1 MGTDGKFP
9 FSENTKNSELDER
22 VTNKYQKTS
31 RLREFFLRMTEFRP
45 ILVSLIVGLL
55 CFTAVSNGQQRKGS
69 IDNIVSS
76 FPGYHLLTLKELDP
90 DAKAF
95 FLKRFPK
102 ASPSVVHADF
112 DGDGHL
118 DYALLLRND
127 KSQVTKLVVLLCPED
142 GHCRNVYELDVS
154 AYSGSAYL
162 RPASRGSGISQTES
176 IDTDTGP
183 VNLKFSGIRVTYFGK
198 GEVVLY
204 WDERLKK
211 IHAITTAD

>member
-1 MGTDGKFP
+1 M
-9 FSENTKNSELDER
+9 
-22 VTNKYQKTS
+22 
-31 RLREFFLRMTEFRP
+31 REFILSMTQFRP
-45 ILVSLIVGLL
+45 ILGNLIVGLL
-55 CFTAVSNGQQRKGS
+55 CFTAISTEQQQKGS
-69 IDNIVSS
+69 IDNIVGS
-76 FPGYHLLTLKELDP
+76 FPGYHLPTLKELDY

-95 FLKRFPK
+95 FLKHFPK

-112 DGDGHL
+112 DGDGQL

-154 AYSGSAYL
+154 AYSGSVYL
-162 RPASRGSGISQTES
+162 RPVPRGSRISQTES

-204 WDERLKK
+204 WNAKLKK
-211 IHAITTAD
+211 IDGITTED

>member
-1 MGTDGKFP
+1 M
-9 FSENTKNSELDER
+9 
-22 VTNKYQKTS
+22 
-31 RLREFFLRMTEFRP
+31 REFTLRMIQFRP
-45 ILVSLIVGLL
+45 ILLNLIVGLL
-55 CFTAVSNGQQRKGS
+55 CFAAISTGQQQKSS

-76 FPGYHLLTLKELDP
+76 FLDYHLLTLKELDS
-90 DAKAF
+90 DAKEF
-95 FLKRFPK
+95 FLKHFPK

-127 KSQVTKLVVLLCPED
+127 KSQVTKLVVLLCSED

-154 AYSGSAYL
+154 AYSGAAYL
-162 RPASRGSGISQTES
+162 RPVSRGSRISQTES
-176 IDTDTGP
+176 IDADSGP

-204 WDERLKK
+204 WNKKLKK
-211 IHAITTAD
+211 IDAITTED

>member
-1 MGTDGKFP
+1 MTR
-9 FSENTKNSELDER
+9 L
-22 VTNKYQKTS
+22 S
-31 RLREFFLRMTEFRP
+31 RSVLVILLAGFFCCA
-45 ILVSLIVGLL
+45 LVSSGEERK
-55 CFTAVSNGQQRKGS
+55 SNIG
-69 IDNIVSS
+69 NILSG
-76 FPGYHLLTLKELDP
+76 FPGYHLLTLKELDS

-95 FLKRFPK
+95 FLQHFPK

-112 DGDGHL
+112 DGDGQL

-127 KSQVTKLVVLLCPED
+127 KSEVTKLVVLLCHED
-142 GHCRNVYELDVS
+142 GHYRNVYELDVS

-162 RPASRGSGISQTES
+162 RPVSRGSRISQTES

-204 WDERLKK
+204 WNEKLKK
-211 IHAITTAD
+211 IDAITTAD